1 MAAHFTIL
9 KKDATTRARLG
20 RLTTVHG
27 AIDTPAFMPVGTQG
41 TVKAMLPRDL
51 KEIGCQ
57 IVLGNTY
64 HLYLRPGPET
74 IRELGGLH
82 RFMSWDGPILTD
94 SGGYQVFS
102 LGAMRKISEEG
113 VRFQSHL
120 DGSYHL
126 LTPESVVAIQEALG
140 SDIAMVLDECI
151 PANTS
156 RAYVSASTER
166 TLRWAERCIK
176 ARNRKG
182 QLLFGIV
189 QGGIFPDLRKWCVE
203 RITPMPFE
211 GFAVGGLGVGE
222 GEALLQSIGRFTV
235 ELLPEDRPR
244 YLMGVGRPEDILTAV
259 RAGFDMF
266 DCVLP
271 TRNARN
277 GTLFTSRGRLSIKRA
292 EFAHDPRPL
301 DEACGCYCCRN
312 FSRAY
317 LRHLFLAGEI
327 LSSQLN
333 TLHNLYFYHRLME
346 RCRNAIREGRAD
358 FWTQPSEPVTLQ
370 EADSE
375 EES

>member
-1 MAAHFTIL
+1 MAAHFL
-9 KKDATTRARLG
+9 VEKKDASSRARLG
-20 RLTTVHG
+20 CLTTGHG
-27 AIDTPAFMPVGTQG
+27 AIETPAFMPVGTQG

-51 KEIGCQ
+51 KEMGCQ
-57 IVLGNTY
+57 ILLGNTY
-64 HLYLRPGPET
+64 HLYLRPGVET
-74 IRELGGLH
+74 IRNLGGLH
-82 RFMSWDGPILTD
+82 RFMGWGGPILSD

-102 LGAMRKISEEG
+102 LGAMRKISEDG

-126 LTPESVVAIQEALG
+126 LTPEIVVEIQEALG
-140 SDIAMVLDECI
+140 SDIAMALDECI
-151 PANTS
+151 PADAA

-166 TLRWAERCIK
+166 TLRWAERCIE
-176 ARNRKG
+176 ARNKRD

-189 QGGIFPDLRKWCVE
+189 QGGIFPDLRKWCAE
-203 RITPMPFE
+203 RLTRMPFD

-222 GEALLQSIGRFTV
+222 GEESLRSIGGFTV
-235 ELLPEDRPR
+235 DLLPDDRPR
-244 YLMGVGRPEDILTAV
+244 YLMGIGRPEDILTAV

-277 GTLFTSRGRLSIKRA
+277 GTLFTSHGRLSIKRA
-292 EFAHDPRPL
+292 EFAHDARPL
-301 DEACGCYCCRN
+301 DETCGCYCCRN

-346 RCRNAIREGRAD
+346 SCRNAIREGHTD
-358 FWTQPSEPVTLQ
+358 FWTPQSEPGVVQ
-370 EADSE
+370 GCDS
-375 EES
+375 

>member
-1 MAAHFTIL
+1 MASHFIVQ

-27 AIDTPAFMPVGTQG
+27 VIETPAFMPVGTQG

-51 KEIGCQ
+51 REIGCQ
-57 IVLGNTY
+57 ILLGNTY

-82 RFMSWDGPILTD
+82 RFMGWDGPILTD

-102 LGAMRKISEEG
+102 LGAMRKISEAG

-120 DGSYHL
+120 DGSDHL
-126 LTPESVVAIQEALG
+126 LTPESVVEIQEALG

-151 PANTS
+151 PADATF
-156 RAYVSASTER
+156 AYVNASTER

-176 ARNRKG
+176 ARNKKD

-222 GEALLQSIGRFTV
+222 GEELLQTIGGFTV
-235 ELLPEDRPR
+235 DLLPEDRPR
-244 YLMGVGRPEDILTAV
+244 YLMGVGRPEDIVTAV

-277 GTLFTSRGRLSIKRA
+277 GTLFTIRGRLSIKRA
-292 EFAHDPRPL
+292 EFARDPRPL

-346 RCRNAIREGRAD
+346 RCRNAIREGDTD
-358 FWTQPSEPVTLQ
+358 FWTQPSEPGVVQGTDSQ
-370 EADSE
+370 EE
-375 EES
+375 T